1 MGSEIRHTCAA
12 EDGQVLG
19 LIIFCR
25 YRCAGHSHGCRVC
38 WARAQAAP
46 ITGFVGLSEA
56 CDFAGMQID
65 SASSRSN
72 AARDP
77 LNQDCIISNCFFTEV
92 DDLKPIIIRAIPEN
106 GQDGRGQAF
115 KQGPSNE
122 DEFVE
127 DLVDKRISPRLRYKP
142 KVTCCL

>member
-1 MGSEIRHTCAA
+1 MRTRATAA
-12 EDGQVLG
+12 STTSDKHQHAKG
-19 LIIFCR
+19 
-25 YRCAGHSHGCRVC
+25 A
-38 WARAQAAP
+38 AQAKTRDEGQEKA
-46 ITGFVGLSEA
+46 
-56 CDFAGMQID
+56 D
-65 SASSRSN
+65 SASSHSK

-77 LNQDCIISNCFFTEV
+77 LNQDCIISNCFFTKV

-127 DLVDKRISPRLRYKP
+127 DLVDKRIFPRLRYKP